1 MCKSKCTYIIGFDFK
16 NDEIRNLF
24 EDYITNELNGQWANQ
39 SCFTI
44 KSNTNISL
52 IKSQIRTKIK
62 ELNYIYQEGD
72 FVKIYYSALQGNA
85 KCADNDRYMIYEH
98 SIELDKL

>member
-1 MCKSKCTYIIGFDFK
+1 M
-16 NDEIRNLF
+16 
-24 EDYITNELNGQWANQ
+24 
-39 SCFTI
+39 
-44 KSNTNISL
+44 
-52 IKSQIRTKIK
+52 KSQIRTKIK